1 MGIYY
6 ILVSSFLHFTD
17 FISVSMSW
25 RTTIFLSN
33 LFNDV
38 FGIIIS
44 LVERYVEIMDW
55 NNACLCVVGVIQ
67 SVVYN
72 SDYGDVFSV
81 PIECVSTICFCD
93 SKVMRI
99 YTLVDFCL

>member
-1 MGIYY
+1 
-6 ILVSSFLHFTD
+6 
-17 FISVSMSW
+17 
-25 RTTIFLSN
+25 
-33 LFNDV
+33 
-38 FGIIIS
+38 
-44 LVERYVEIMDW
+44 MDW